1 MIDGGE
7 DLLRGQQIPDQ
18 RLMRDLRDGRL
29 LEANLWIGVRR
40 DLVGVRAQRVD
51 RVGQQ
56 DARDER
62 QEAPF
67 TPAEHDRVGVGELC
81 WEIGGSLEVGEMV
94 GG

>member
-7 DLLRGQQIPDQ
+7 DLLRGQQIPYQ
-18 RLMRDLRDGRL
+18 RLLRDLRDGRL

-67 TPAEHDRVGVGELC
+67 TPAEHDRVGELC